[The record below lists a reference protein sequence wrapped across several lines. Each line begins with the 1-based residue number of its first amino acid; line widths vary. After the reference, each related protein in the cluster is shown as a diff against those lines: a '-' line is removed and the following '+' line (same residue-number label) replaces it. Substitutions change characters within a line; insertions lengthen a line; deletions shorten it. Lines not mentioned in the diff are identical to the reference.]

1 LSKHW
6 KKRNLMNTI
15 KSFMLNHPL
24 LSVVIILPF
33 TMVFTMAIFSLIINI
48 LLPGLLALWLAGW
61 VYTSIVGQH
70 WRKNINE
77 PFWFIRVS

>member
-1 LSKHW
+1 
-6 KKRNLMNTI
+6 MNTI

>member
-1 LSKHW
+1 
-6 KKRNLMNTI
+6 MNTI

-70 WRKNINE
+70 WRKNI
-77 PFWFIRVS
+77 

>member
-1 LSKHW
+1 
-6 KKRNLMNTI
+6 MNTI

-61 VYTSIVGQH
+61 VYTSIVGQR

-77 PFWFIRVS
+77 PFWFIRVN

>member
-1 LSKHW
+1 
-6 KKRNLMNTI
+6 MNTI

-33 TMVFTMAIFSLIINI
+33 TLVFTMAIFSLIINI